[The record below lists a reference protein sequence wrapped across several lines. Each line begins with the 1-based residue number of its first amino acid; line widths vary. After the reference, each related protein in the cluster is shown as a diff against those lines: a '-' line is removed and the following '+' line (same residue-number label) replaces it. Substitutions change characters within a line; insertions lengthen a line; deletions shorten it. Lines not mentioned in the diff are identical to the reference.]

1 MRRVCFSPVLGF
13 HTACDCIGLF
23 IITLHP
29 PSKMKNRSA
38 QSMSILC
45 DVEKSGRF
53 KVFLEFNIFS
63 CNTDHLLESILI
75 WGLDIDM
82 KGTLHQEENP
92 NSS

>member
-1 MRRVCFSPVLGF
+1 MRRVCCSPVLGF
-13 HTACDCIGLF
+13 HTAHDCIGLF

-29 PSKMKNRSA
+29 PSKKKNRSA
-38 QSMSILC
+38 PSMSILC

-53 KVFLEFNIFS
+53 RVVLEFKIFS
-63 CNTDHLLESILI
+63 CNTDHLQESILI